1 MRDEYGEIM
10 RFLLHFRERFPTEEE
25 FRAFLAEEVR
35 RFVKDVRDYD
45 IVISILPECLRPR
58 SVFVREGHHRF

>member
-1 MRDEYGEIM
+1 MRNKYGEIM
-10 RFLLHFRERFPTEEE
+10 RFLLHFRERFSSEEE

-35 RFVKDVRDYD
+35 RFVKDAREYG

-58 SVFVREGHHRF
+58 SAFVGEGRPRF